1 MAEDVFRYLD
11 GKAYERSMGA
21 WSRLAGAVFLDWLG
35 PAPGLR
41 WIDVGCGNGAFT
53 ELLMARCAPAETLGI
68 DPSAGQLA
76 YARERPGA
84 SGARF
89 LEGNAMA
96 LPVEDGRFDAATLAL
111 VIFFV
116 PDPAKGLAE
125 AVRVVRPG
133 GEVSAYAWD
142 FFGGGFPFE
151 PFLEELRVLGI
162 VPTLPPR
169 VDASRMEA
177 LRHLWTEAGLE
188 GLETRRIT
196 VRREFADFDDLWSST
211 TGSASIKA
219 ALDRLAPADLDRFKD
234 GLRARL
240 PAGEAGRI
248 AYDATANAIRGR
260 VPGGRRAPGA

>member
-1 MAEDVFRYLD
+1 MADHVFRYPD

-84 SGARF
+84 AGARF
-89 LEGNAMA
+89 VEGDAMA

-116 PDPAKGLAE
+116 PDPVKGLAE
-125 AVRVVRPG
+125 AVRVVLPG

-142 FFGGGFPFE
+142 FFGGGFPYD
-151 PFLEELRVLGI
+151 PFQAELRALGI
-162 VPTLPPR
+162 VPKLPPR
-169 VDASRMEA
+169 VEASRMEA
-177 LRHLWTEAGLE
+177 LRGLWTGAGLE
-188 GLETRRIT
+188 RVETRQIT
-196 VRREFADFDDLWSST
+196 VTREFADFDDLWMST
-211 TGSASIKA
+211 TGSNLRSE
-219 ALDRLAPADLDRFKD
+219 LDQLPPADLDRLKD

-240 PAGEAGRI
+240 PAGKGGRI

-260 VPGGRRAPGA
+260 VPGGRRGA